1 MVSRARLATRL
12 GSALLVALLGVTW
25 TVAGANASAAVAPL
39 TGLGQARSELS
50 ALAQGAA
57 PAAVRQQLE
66 SASGDLAGVTASW
79 LWIDQSHLIAPG
91 HGGVVFAAT
100 RVALRALEPVPAGS
114 VPLRPSS

>member
-1 MVSRARLATRL
+1 MVSRARLAARL
-12 GSALLVALLGVTW
+12 GSASLLALLGAAW
-25 TVAGANASAAVAPL
+25 IAAGAKAAVAPL

-100 RVALRALEPVPAGS
+100 RVALRALERVPAGS
-114 VPLRPSS
+114 VPAAG